1 MYERMGAPVS
11 GRHCEVSSS
20 REVQGSSHAHRHPLT
35 VGYWSRMEWMV
46 MLQTFETFIWQ
57 LPSGFE
63 HKGEEVE
70 KQDFQRQLN
79 RCTLALICILFNR
92 CLFFSRLGYPLPC
105 NWPNEL
111 FEYLRINTNHF
122 WAGLL

>member
-1 MYERMGAPVS
+1 
-11 GRHCEVSSS
+11 
-20 REVQGSSHAHRHPLT
+20 
-35 VGYWSRMEWMV
+35 MEWMV

-70 KQDFQRQLN
+70 KQDFQRLLN

-92 CLFFSRLGYPLPC
+92 WLFSRLGYPLPC
-105 NWPNEL
+105 NWPNKL
-111 FEYLRINTNHF
+111 FDYLRINTKHF